1 MKSAVLLLVVS
12 GLVAPANVG
21 GQAVQLN
28 LELGDGVV
36 RLSHETIAGN
46 TYALEQSADLD
57 DWQSAG
63 PARAGD
69 GQTAIHGVELPTVGA
84 RFFRLLITGTPAGN
98 APTETE
104 AMALFVG
111 TTLADGYHF
120 RSSTRFDWQGEDGN
134 WSYEKTGPDTA
145 LLVFTYDEDG
155 NDPGYYR
162 EEVVLTFTTSRSGT
176 YRYSEYNGGV
186 EDPGSVSVSSF
197 NL

>member
-12 GLVAPANVG
+12 GLLAQANVR
-21 GQAVQLN
+21 GQEVHLS
-28 LELGDGVV
+28 LELGDGIV
-36 RLSHETIAGN
+36 RLSHETIAGH
-46 TYALEQSADLD
+46 TYTLEQSADLD

-63 PARAGD
+63 PAKAGD
-69 GQTAIHGVELPTVGA
+69 GQTATHEIELSSAGA

-111 TTLADGYHF
+111 TTLGDGYNF
-120 RSSTRFDWQGEDGN
+120 SSSTRFDWRGEGGN

-155 NDPGYYR
+155 NDPGLYR
-162 EEVVLTFTTSRSGT
+162 EEVLLTFATPTSGS
-176 YRYSEYNGGV
+176 YRYSEYNRGV
-186 EDPGSVSVSSF
+186 EDPRSVSVSPFS
-197 NL
+197 L

>member
-1 MKSAVLLLVVS
+1 MKNAVLLLVVS
-12 GLVAPANVG
+12 GLLAQTNVG
-21 GQAVQLN
+21 GQEVHLS

-63 PARAGD
+63 PAKAGD
-69 GQTAIHGVELPTVGA
+69 GQTAIHEIELPTAGA
-84 RFFRLLITGTPAGN
+84 RFFRLSITGGN
-98 APTETE
+98 APTETV

-111 TTLADGYHF
+111 TTLGGGYNF
-120 RSSTRFDWQGEDGN
+120 STSTRFDWRGEDGN

-155 NDPGYYR
+155 NNPELYR
-162 EEVVLTFTTSRSGT
+162 EEVVLTFTTPKSGS
-176 YRYSEYNGGV
+176 YRYSEYNRGT
-186 EDPGSVSVSSF
+186 ENPRSVSVSPFS
-197 NL
+197 L